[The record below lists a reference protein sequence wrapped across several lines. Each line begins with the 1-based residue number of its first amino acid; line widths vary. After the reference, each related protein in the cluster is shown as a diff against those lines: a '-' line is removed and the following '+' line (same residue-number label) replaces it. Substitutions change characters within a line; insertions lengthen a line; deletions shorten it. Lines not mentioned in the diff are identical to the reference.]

1 MKRLLIILFLCLIGT
16 SHNSQAQT
24 LGDYFDMLDDLLDGE
39 YDESVGPAEMFY
51 GGFKELMGIIGE
63 EMNESAGLQF
73 SSYTKCL
80 YMMILYALEYE
91 KHVKRINEARDCE
104 EKYDLYGVLLIYIA
118 SSTGISYCP
127 ESFLDL
133 FDNPDKIKELEKFY
147 QEMTYLYDLN
157 EHYFFTGQIEGLNS
171 KNLFDQL
178 DADVILV
185 VGGFLAHYKWKGLGN
200 YVGGAVKDLINEYFH
215 PEAVIKTT
223 LETGEKMDALPC
235 SPGSRHRKN

>member
-1 MKRLLIILFLCLIGT
+1 MKRLLIILFLCFAGNSYIG
-16 SHNSQAQT
+16 HAQHRERT
-24 LGDYFDMLDDLLDGE
+24 GEEFIYKVIHEMLKTYIGDFD
-39 YDESVGPAEMFY
+39 Y
-51 GGFKELMGIIGE
+51 GTTTADFLNEFKE
-63 EMNESAGLQF
+63 SKGLQF

-91 KHVKRINEARDCE
+91 KHVKRINEATDCE

-200 YVGGAVKDLINEYFH
+200 YVEGAVKDLIKEYFH

-223 LETGEKMDALPC
+223 LETGQEMDALPC
-235 SPGSRHRKN
+235 SPGSKHRAN